1 MGVTSMW
8 EYVQKF
14 VQPVNISVLR
24 NKRIAIDGHT
34 WLCEVLRGSV
44 AHCSTT
50 RKPYLST
57 FYTRCRSL
65 LEEGVEPIVVFD
77 GIDEGERTNV
87 DYGISSM
94 RKVRKRGSK
103 YWTSELKQEMVPK
116 VEEIKMLL
124 NSMGVRWMESKL
136 EGEAQCAQLEQRVFG
151 EEEKSFSKLYVGN
164 KPSFV
169 LKIMLKF
176 EVEFGFGGKVQN
188 NILHLS
194 MDYLDETLC
203 LSRSCLIAMTI
214 MIGCDY
220 AQKGIPGVGLVTALE
235 IVSEFYLMKHDHP
248 QVILDRFKSYTTEML
263 PVRDYDS
270 NVKRKLRLSVN
281 RNSIDLRNFNPNS
294 DAMSNAINIYMMPI
308 VIEYSRTQLPKKL
321 PPNIQKTEEILMR
334 ECNWKPNGV
343 NCTQKL
349 QSDAERVEASKPAA
363 LTKAGR
369 TVCSK
374 RERIAM
380 ERLRMNALLYK
391 HSPVIEVI
399 SVPST
404 SEDVNQ
410 LNGESSGIIVSSQR
424 DSNQR
429 SGRKEGNHE
438 MGGVQQPPPSKIPRK
453 DGFVTKVNTSNI
465 NQVQV
470 QPTSGQNEPIII
482 EEQNSAAT
490 DLLVVED
497 VGRTNA
503 LQVFTV

>member
-14 VQPVNISVLR
+14 VQPVNISALR

-44 AHCSTT
+44 AHCSTA

-65 LEEGVEPIVVFD
+65 LDEGVEPIVVFD
-77 GIDEGERTNV
+77 GIDEGERANV

-116 VEEIKMLL
+116 IEEIKILL

-136 EGEAQCAQLEQRVFG
+136 EGEAQCAQLEQRG
-151 EEEKSFSKLYVGN
+151 L
-164 KPSFV
+164 
-169 LKIMLKF
+169 
-176 EVEFGFGGKVQN
+176 VEFGFGGKVQS

-270 NVKRKLRLSVN
+270 NVKRKLRLSVT

-294 DAMSNAINIYMMPI
+294 DAMSNAINIYMMPV

-334 ECNWKPNGV
+334 ECNWKPNGI
-343 NCTQKL
+343 NCAQKL
-349 QSDAERVEASKPAA
+349 QPDSDRVEASCNCVLKCAT
-363 LTKAGR
+363 LTKGGR

-374 RERIAM
+374 RERVAM
-380 ERLRMNALLYK
+380 ERMRMNALLYK
-391 HSPVIEVI
+391 HNPVIEVI

-410 LNGESSGIIVSSQR
+410 LNGESSGIIISSQR
-424 DSNQR
+424 EVVQR
-429 SGRKEGNHE
+429 SGRKKANHE
-438 MGGVQQPPPSKIPRK
+438 MTGVQQ
-453 DGFVTKVNTSNI
+453 
-465 NQVQV
+465 Q
-470 QPTSGQNEPIII
+470 
-482 EEQNSAAT
+482 
-490 DLLVVED
+490 
-497 VGRTNA
+497 
-503 LQVFTV
+503 

>member
-14 VQPVNISVLR
+14 VQPVNISALR
-24 NKRIAIDGHT
+24 NKRIAIDGHI

-44 AHCSTT
+44 AHCSTA

-77 GIDEGERTNV
+77 GIDEGERANV
-87 DYGISSM
+87 DYGVASM
-94 RKVRKRGSK
+94 RKVRKRGTK
-103 YWTSELKQEMVPK
+103 YWTSELKQEMLPK
-116 VEEIKMLL
+116 IEEIKMLL

-136 EGEAQCAQLEQRVFG
+136 EGEAQCAQLEQRGLVHGCITRDFDYILFG
-151 EEEKSFSKLYVGN
+151 GNNLYQ
-164 KPSFV
+164 
-169 LKIMLKF
+169 
-176 EVEFGFGGKVQN
+176 VEFGFGGKVQN
-188 NILHLS
+188 DILHLS

-248 QVILDRFKSYTTEML
+248 QYFRSYTTEML

-294 DAMSNAINIYMMPI
+294 DAMSNAINIYMMPV

-321 PPNIQKTEEILMR
+321 PPNIQKTEK
-334 ECNWKPNGV
+334 CA
-343 NCTQKL
+343 T
-349 QSDAERVEASKPAA
+349 
-363 LTKAGR
+363 LTKGGR
-369 TVCSK
+369 TACSK
-374 RERIAM
+374 RERVAM
-380 ERLRMNALLYK
+380 ERLRVNALLYK

-410 LNGESSGIIVSSQR
+410 LNGESSGVIVASQR
-424 DSNQR
+424 ETVQR
-429 SGRKEGNHE
+429 SGRRKGSQE
-438 MGGVQQPPPSKIPRK
+438 MAGIQEQPPAKVPRK
-453 DGFVTKVNTSNI
+453 DGFITKTSPSNM

-470 QPTSGQNEPIII
+470 QPALGQNEPIII
-482 EEQNSAAT
+482 EEQNSAAAE
-490 DLLVVED
+490 LLVVED

>member
-136 EGEAQCAQLEQRVFG
+136 EGEAQCAQLEQRG
-151 EEEKSFSKLYVGN
+151 L
-164 KPSFV
+164 
-169 LKIMLKF
+169 
-176 EVEFGFGGKVQN
+176 VEFGFGGKVQN

-465 NQVQV
+465 NQVQ
-470 QPTSGQNEPIII
+470 PTSGQNEPIII

-503 LQVFTV
+503 LQPILQTSL

>member
-1 MGVTSMW
+1 MGVTSIW

-14 VQPVNISVLR
+14 VQPVNISALR

-44 AHCSTT
+44 AHCSTA

-77 GIDEGERTNV
+77 GIDEGERANI
-87 DYGISSM
+87 DYGVTSM

-116 VEEIKMLL
+116 IEEIKILL
-124 NSMGVRWMESKL
+124 NAMGVRWMESKL
-136 EGEAQCAQLEQRVFG
+136 EGEAQCAQLEQRGLVHGCITRDFDYILFG
-151 EEEKSFSKLYVGN
+151 GNNLYQ
-164 KPSFV
+164 
-169 LKIMLKF
+169 
-176 EVEFGFGGKVQN
+176 VEFGFGGKIQN

-294 DAMSNAINIYMMPI
+294 DAMSNAINIYMMPVAVRLFRAMHLQMI
-308 VIEYSRTQLPKKL
+308 AYFTQ
-321 PPNIQKTEEILMR
+321 EILMR
-334 ECNWKPNGV
+334 ECNWKPNGI

-349 QSDAERVEASKPAA
+349 QPDSERVEKSATLAKG
-363 LTKAGR
+363 GR
-369 TVCSK
+369 TACSK
-374 RERIAM
+374 RERVAI
-380 ERLRMNALLYK
+380 ERLRVNALLYK

-410 LNGESSGIIVSSQR
+410 LNGESSGVIASSQR
-424 DSNQR
+424 DAVQR
-429 SGRKEGNHE
+429 SGRRKANHE
-438 MGGVQQPPPSKIPRK
+438 MAGMQQPPPNKIPRK
-453 DGFVTKVNTSNI
+453 DGFVTKVNASNI

-470 QPTSGQNEPIII
+470 QPALGQNEPIII

-490 DLLVVED
+490 ELRRRRCRSNQCTACLHSII
-497 VGRTNA
+497 A
-503 LQVFTV
+503 SF

>member
-1 MGVTSMW
+1 MALDFNCNLQKTMGVTSMW

-77 GIDEGERTNV
+77 GIDEGERTNI

-136 EGEAQCAQLEQRVFG
+136 EGEAQCAQLEQRGLVD
-151 EEEKSFSKLYVGN
+151 
-164 KPSFV
+164 
-169 LKIMLKF
+169 
-176 EVEFGFGGKVQN
+176 FGFGGKIQN

-294 DAMSNAINIYMMPI
+294 DAMSNAINIYLMPV

-349 QSDAERVEASKPAA
+349 QSDAEKVEKSAT

-374 RERIAM
+374 RERVAM

-424 DSNQR
+424 DSIQR
-429 SGRKEGNHE
+429 SGRKKGNHE

-470 QPTSGQNEPIII
+470 QPTSGHNEPIII
-482 EEQNSAAT
+482 EEQNSAAA

>member
-77 GIDEGERTNV
+77 GIDEGERTNI

-136 EGEAQCAQLEQRVFG
+136 EGEAQCAQLEQRGLVD
-151 EEEKSFSKLYVGN
+151 
-164 KPSFV
+164 
-169 LKIMLKF
+169 
-176 EVEFGFGGKVQN
+176 FGFGGKIQN

-294 DAMSNAINIYMMPI
+294 DAMSNAINIYLMPV

-349 QSDAERVEASKPAA
+349 QSDAEKVEKSAT

-374 RERIAM
+374 RERVAM

-424 DSNQR
+424 DSIQR
-429 SGRKEGNHE
+429 SGRKKGNHE

-453 DGFVTKVNTSNI
+453 DGFVTK
-465 NQVQV
+465 
-470 QPTSGQNEPIII
+470 II
-482 EEQNSAAT
+482 QSRA
-490 DLLVVED
+490 
-497 VGRTNA
+497 
-503 LQVFTV
+503 

>member
-8 EYVQKF
+8 EYAQKF
-14 VQPVNISVLR
+14 VQPVNISALR

-34 WLCEVLRGSV
+34 WLYEVLRGSV
-44 AHCSTT
+44 AHCSTA

-65 LEEGVEPIVVFD
+65 MEEGVEPIVVFD

-87 DYGISSM
+87 DYAVSTM
-94 RKVRKRGSK
+94 RKSRKRGSK

-116 VEEIKMLL
+116 IEEIKMLL

-136 EGEAQCAQLEQRVFG
+136 EGEAQCAQLEQRGLVHGCITRDFDYILFG
-151 EEEKSFSKLYVGN
+151 GNNLYQ
-164 KPSFV
+164 
-169 LKIMLKF
+169 
-176 EVEFGFGGKVQN
+176 VEFGFSGKVQN

-294 DAMSNAINIYMMPI
+294 DAMSNAINIYMMPL

-321 PPNIQKTEEILMR
+321 QPNMQKTEEILMR

-343 NCTQKL
+343 NCTQKI
-349 QSDAERVEASKPAA
+349 QPDAERVENCTTLNKG
-363 LTKAGR
+363 GR
-369 TVCSK
+369 IACSK
-374 RERIAM
+374 RERVAM
-380 ERLRMNALLYK
+380 ERLRVNALLYK
-391 HSPVIEVI
+391 HIPVIEVI

-410 LNGESSGIIVSSQR
+410 LNGESSGVIISSQR
-424 DSNQR
+424 DAVQR
-429 SGRKEGNHE
+429 SGRKKGNLE
-438 MGGVQQPPPSKIPRK
+438 LQQPPPNKIPRK
-453 DGFVTKVNTSNI
+453 DGFVTKVNASNI

-470 QPTSGQNEPIII
+470 KPASGQNEQINI

-490 DLLVVED
+490 ELLIVED
-497 VGRTNA
+497 VSRTNA

>member
-14 VQPVNISVLR
+14 VQPVNISALR

-44 AHCSTT
+44 AHCSTA

-87 DYGISSM
+87 DYAVSTM

-116 VEEIKMLL
+116 IEEIKMLL

-136 EGEAQCAQLEQRVFG
+136 EGEAQCAQLEQRGLVHGCITRDFDYILFG
-151 EEEKSFSKLYVGN
+151 GNNLYQ
-164 KPSFV
+164 
-169 LKIMLKF
+169 
-176 EVEFGFGGKVQN
+176 VEFGFGDKVQN

-203 LSRSCLIAMTI
+203 LNRSCLIAMTI

-263 PVRDYDS
+263 PVRDNDS

-294 DAMSNAINIYMMPI
+294 DAMSNAINIYMMPL

-334 ECNWKPNGV
+334 ECNWKPNGI
-343 NCTQKL
+343 NCTQK
-349 QSDAERVEASKPAA
+349 QPDAERVEKCTT
-363 LTKAGR
+363 LTKGGR
-369 TVCSK
+369 TACSK
-374 RERIAM
+374 RERVAM
-380 ERLRMNALLYK
+380 ERLRVNALLYK

-404 SEDVNQ
+404 SEEVNQ
-410 LNGESSGIIVSSQR
+410 LNGESSGVIVSSQR
-424 DSNQR
+424 DAVHR
-429 SGRKEGNHE
+429 SGRKKANHE
-438 MGGVQQPPPSKIPRK
+438 LAAVQQPPPSKIPRK
-453 DGFVTKVNTSNI
+453 DGFVTKVNASNI

-470 QPTSGQNEPIII
+470 QPASGQNEQIII

-490 DLLVVED
+490 ELLVVED

>member
-1 MGVTSMW
+1 MHMD
-8 EYVQKF
+8 YA
-14 VQPVNISVLR
+14 R
-24 NKRIAIDGHT
+24 HA
-34 WLCEVLRGSV
+34 
-44 AHCSTT
+44 
-50 RKPYLST
+50 
-57 FYTRCRSL
+57 RSL
-65 LEEGVEPIVVFD
+65 
-77 GIDEGERTNV
+77 
-87 DYGISSM
+87 Y
-94 RKVRKRGSK
+94 
-103 YWTSELKQEMVPK
+103 
-116 VEEIKMLL
+116 
-124 NSMGVRWMESKL
+124 
-136 EGEAQCAQLEQRVFG
+136 
-151 EEEKSFSKLYVGN
+151 FSGR
-164 KPSFV
+164 
-169 LKIMLKF
+169 M
-176 EVEFGFGGKVQN
+176 VEFGFSGKIQN

-294 DAMSNAINIYMMPI
+294 DAMSNAINIYMMPV
-308 VIEYSRTQLPKKL
+308 VIEYSRTQLPKRL

-343 NCTQKL
+343 HCTQKL
-349 QSDAERVEASKPAA
+349 QTDAERVEKCTT
-363 LTKAGR
+363 LTKGGR
-369 TVCSK
+369 TACSK
-374 RERIAM
+374 RERVAM
-380 ERLRMNALLYK
+380 ERLRVNALLYK

-410 LNGESSGIIVSSQR
+410 LNGESSGVIVSAQR
-424 DSNQR
+424 DAVQR
-429 SGRKEGNHE
+429 SGRKKGNHE
-438 MGGVQQPPPSKIPRK
+438 MADVQQPPPSKIPRK
-453 DGFVTKVNTSNI
+453 DGFVTKVNASNI

-470 QPTSGQNEPIII
+470 QQISGQNEPIIT
-482 EEQNSAAT
+482 ENSAASE
-490 DLLVVED
+490 LLVVED

>member
-77 GIDEGERTNV
+77 GIDEGERTNI

-136 EGEAQCAQLEQRVFG
+136 EGEAQCAQLEQRGLVHGCITRDFDYILFG
-151 EEEKSFSKLYVGN
+151 GNNLYQVD
-164 KPSFV
+164 
-169 LKIMLKF
+169 
-176 EVEFGFGGKVQN
+176 FGFGGKIQN

-294 DAMSNAINIYMMPI
+294 DAMSNAINIYLMPV
-308 VIEYSRTQLPKKL
+308 VIEYSRTQLPKK
-321 PPNIQKTEEILMR
+321 I
-334 ECNWKPNGV
+334 
-343 NCTQKL
+343 
-349 QSDAERVEASKPAA
+349 A
-363 LTKAGR
+363 TK
-369 TVCSK
+369 
-374 RERIAM
+374 
-380 ERLRMNALLYK
+380 Y
-391 HSPVIEVI
+391 
-399 SVPST
+399 
-404 SEDVNQ
+404 
-410 LNGESSGIIVSSQR
+410 
-424 DSNQR
+424 
-429 SGRKEGNHE
+429 
-438 MGGVQQPPPSKIPRK
+438 
-453 DGFVTKVNTSNI
+453 TKN
-465 NQVQV
+465 
-470 QPTSGQNEPIII
+470 
-482 EEQNSAAT
+482 
-490 DLLVVED
+490 
-497 VGRTNA
+497 
-503 LQVFTV
+503 